1 MEVKEMAKEYV
12 KKRENGTGYISYRE
26 GRKNPYMAQVSK
38 NLVIDGKSGYKSIGS
53 FKTRKEAEEA
63 LEMYYQ
69 NPMDYTSKIK
79 TFEDL
84 YQVWSEQY
92 FKKVTP
98 TCARTIKS
106 CHRYCS
112 IGYNMEITKI
122 GPGHI
127 KDMMDKGYIL
137 DEKGDKKYA
146 SKCTK
151 ERIKSMCNLMFDYA
165 FERRLINYNPARAF
179 KVTHLI
185 REIEDE
191 KKEKKV
197 FTSEDI
203 QKMWKYVDVT
213 PYTDMVLIGIYTGF
227 RPQELAILEIDNID
241 LEEGSIIGGMKTAN
255 GKNRK
260 VPIHPDIK
268 PLVEKRYIEATELFC
283 SDRLFNDPRS
293 QTGIRLT
300 YDKYRRKFE
309 FVMADLALSGF
320 SPHCTR
326 HTFAT
331 YAKKSGMEPGITK
344 RIMGHSLRSDV
355 TEYYYTHPEFSDF
368 ENEIRKLT
376 FS

>member
-1 MEVKEMAKEYV
+1 MAKNQAR
-12 KKRENGTGYISYRE
+12 KRDSGTGCVTCKR
-26 GRKNPYMAQVSK
+26 GRKNPYMALVSE
-38 NLVIDGKSGYKSIGS
+38 NNVQDGKVSYKSIGS
-53 FKTRKEAEEA
+53 FKTRREAEYA
-63 LEMYYQ
+63 LEVYHE
-69 NPMDYTSKIK
+69 NPIDYSQKIK

-84 YQVWSEQY
+84 YNAWSYYY
-92 FKKVTP
+92 FEHVSVT
-98 TCARTIKS
+98 AVRS
-106 CHRYCS
+106 VRSAYSYCS
-112 IGYNMEITKI
+112 KGYSMDVKKM

-127 KDMMDKGYIL
+127 KDLMNTASRIDDNGEII
-137 DEKGDKKYA
+137 YA

-165 FERRLINYNPARAF
+165 LERRIITYNPARAF

-185 REIEDE
+185 KQIEE
-191 KKEKKV
+191 EKKV
-197 FTSEDI
+197 KDPFCSKDV

-213 PYTDMVLIGIYTGF
+213 PFTDMVLIGIYTGF

-241 LEEGSIIGGMKTAN
+241 LEEGSIIGGMKTEN
-255 GKNRK
+255 GRNRK
-260 VPIHPDIK
+260 VPIHPDIL
-268 PLVEKRYIEATELFC
+268 PLVEKRYIEATELLG

-293 QTGIRLT
+293 QTGCRMT

-331 YAKKSGMEPGITK
+331 QAKRCGMEPGIVK
-344 RIMGHSLRSDV
+344 RILGHSLRSDV
-355 TEYYYTHPEFSDF
+355 TEYYYAHPEFSDF